1 MKKIKSGIVFSDD
14 IKRILSGINAFDFKY
29 DFIPSNSVIN
39 LVREEFKSDVN
50 KIFNK
55 NVTIITEEEML
66 QVNELIGGEY
76 PHCII
81 R

>member
-39 LVREEFKSDVN
+39 SVREEFKSDVN

-55 NVTIITEEEML
+55 TEEEML